1 MGTESSN
8 SSVGSRRQQIGL
20 WLGPALFISM
30 LLLPAPADLSVE
42 AWRVAALGVLMA
54 TWWISEAIPIP
65 ATGLLPI
72 VALPLLGVT
81 SVGQATAAYANPLIY
96 LFLGGF
102 MIALAMQRWH
112 LHRRIALAIIAWVGT
127 SPRAIVLGFM
137 IAAAFLSLWVS
148 NTATALMML
157 PIALSVVGLAGTS
170 PSKNAHPDQL
180 AGDLLNQQS
189 PELKHFGIALV
200 LGIAYA
206 CNIGGLG
213 TLIGT
218 PPNAL
223 LAAYML
229 DSHGVEI
236 GFGQWML
243 LGMPLVIV
251 GIPLAW
257 LILTRAC
264 FPVHLK
270 QLPGGQ
276 NVINEERRQQGHI
289 TSPEVR
295 VAIVFGTT
303 AILWIFRPLLEG
315 LLPGLSDAGIAIAA
329 AVALFLV
336 PSGDRQGG
344 ALLVWE
350 SVRDLPWG
358 ILILFGGG
366 LSLAAA
372 VTQTGLDQAIG
383 QLVLGFEH
391 WPTLLLLAL
400 TVTTVILLT
409 EMTSNTATAAA
420 FLPVLAAAAIGLGEN
435 PLTFVIPAA
444 LAASCA
450 FMLPVA
456 TPPNAI
462 VYGSGLLTVPM
473 MVRAGIWLNVLFI
486 GLILIAAYGL
496 MGVVFG
502 IGS

>member
-1 MGTESSN
+1 MGSEIRN
-8 SSVGSRRQQIGL
+8 SGGQDCHHRGSRQRIGL
-20 WLGPALFISM
+20 WLGPALSIGMMIMS
-30 LLLPAPADLSVE
+30 PPGDLGIE

-65 ATGLLPI
+65 VTGLMPI
-72 VALPLLGVT
+72 VALPLLGVA
-81 SVGQATAAYANPLIY
+81 SIGQATAAYANPLIY

-102 MIALAMQRWH
+102 MIALAMQRWQ
-112 LHRRIALAIIAWVGT
+112 LHRRIALAIIAMVGT
-127 SPRAIVLGFM
+127 SPRAIILGFM
-137 IAAAFLSLWVS
+137 VAAAFLSLWVS

-157 PIALSVVGLAGTS
+157 PIALSVVALGGQAS
-170 PSKNAHPDQL
+170 E
-180 AGDLLNQQS
+180 S
-189 PELKHFGIALV
+189 PELKHFGIALL

-206 CNIGGLG
+206 CNIGGVG

-223 LAAYML
+223 MAAYML
-229 DSHGVEI
+229 ESHGVEI

-243 LGMPLVIV
+243 LGLPLVIV

-257 LILTRAC
+257 LILTRIC

-270 QLPGGQ
+270 QLPGGHD
-276 NVINEERRQQGHI
+276 VIARERRQHGRI
-289 TSPEVR
+289 TRPEVR
-295 VAIVFGTT
+295 VAMVFATT
-303 AILWIFRPLLEG
+303 AMLWIFRPLLQN

-329 AVALFLV
+329 AVALFMV
-336 PSGDRQGG
+336 PSGDRQGV
-344 ALLVWE
+344 ALLDWE

-383 QLVLGFEH
+383 ELVLGFEH

-444 LAASCA
+444 IAASCA

-473 MVRAGIWLNVLFI
+473 MVRAGIWLNVLFL
-486 GLILIAAYGL
+486 GLILVAAYGL